1 MSGADGV
8 LRTLAEVTEVDELQT
23 NLDIR
28 LYDSHVLDSMKT
40 VELMLALSDRFG
52 LDISPG
58 IFSGAVGN
66 APEHHSI
73 HRGANKTQ

>member
-1 MSGADGV
+1 MSIADGV
-8 LRTLAEVTEVDELQT
+8 LRTLAEVTEVDELRT

-52 LDISPG
+52 LDISPAE
-58 IFSGAVGN
+58 FDREQWAT
-66 APEHHSI
+66 PLSI
-73 HRGANKTQ
+73 IQYIEGRMTQ